1 MARLDWAD
9 ASEFSFARNSIEIFR
24 FDSLFLSLPFFEFT
38 LFFFLFFIENFICFP
53 SPDPLGRKIDLS
65 DFLNFTIKLP

>member
-24 FDSLFLSLPFFEFT
+24 FDSLFLSLLFFDFT
-38 LFFFLFFIENFICFP
+38 LFFFFKILFVFLPQILER
-53 SPDPLGRKIDLS
+53 SRGRKIDLS